1 MQKII
6 PAILLTIS
14 TLLPYNLTVA
24 QSKSAIPAE
33 AQKAAKNV
41 RPKTIEAHMRY
52 LADDKLAGRKP
63 GTPGYDLAAQY
74 VEKQFIALGFKP
86 GVATPGGATAG
97 GQNGTFRQAVPLRK
111 AQVREEGSSLVMI
124 RGGQAKGLTY
134 GKHFIFSP
142 NFGKPISEVT
152 APVVFVGFGVSAPEL
167 GYDDYAKIDVQ
178 GKIVACFNGA
188 PATFPSNQRA
198 YSGSAKA
205 EVAAARGAV
214 GLITF
219 SLPTDVRARIEAN
232 APRNRQATYRW
243 TDAKGQAQ
251 RTFPQLAVVAS
262 LGDSTARLMFDKA
275 PKTFDEV
282 RKAANLGQAQ
292 AFPLPV
298 SFRAKTQTDLA
309 DGLVGENIVG
319 LLPGSDP
326 KLKDEYVVYVSHLDH
341 LGVTPDRRTD
351 PVKIAGT
358 SADSINN
365 GAHDNASGVAIN
377 LETARLLASLPKAP
391 RRSILFVAV
400 TGEEMGLLGS
410 DYFASNPTV
419 PKASIVANLCLD
431 MPFFFHPLLD
441 IVPYGS
447 EHSSMKGAVESA
459 AQFVGVQIAKDPI
472 PEQAVFMRS
481 DHFSFVRQGIPAIYI
496 KSGSTTGDD
505 RDGTKLNLDWRAT
518 IYHTPQDDMNQPF
531 DWSAAARHV
540 QLQFLI
546 GYLTAQADIRPVWN
560 QGDFFG
566 TKFGPLTKGR

>member
-1 MQKII
+1 MI
-6 PAILLTIS
+6 PLFRFLLTIGFIGLF
-14 TLLPYNLTVA
+14 TATGLTSLT
-24 QSKSAIPAE
+24 QSNPDSAIPAD
-33 AQKAAKNV
+33 AQQAARSVK
-41 RPKTIEAHMRY
+41 PDAIETHMRY

-63 GTPGYDLAAQY
+63 GTPGYELAAQY
-74 VEKQFIALGFKP
+74 VEQQFKTLGFKP
-86 GVATPGGATAG
+86 AG
-97 GQNGTFRQAVPLRK
+97 QRGTYRQAVPLRK
-111 AQVREEGSSLVMI
+111 AQVREEASSLALQDGREQV
-124 RGGQAKGLTY
+124 LTY
-134 GKHFIFSP
+134 GKNFILSP
-142 NFGKPISEVT
+142 NFGQPVSEVS
-152 APVVFVGFGVSAPEL
+152 AEVVFVGFGVSAPEL
-167 GYDDYAKIDVQ
+167 GYDDYAGPTGRGIDVR

-198 YSGSAKA
+198 FSGSAKP

-219 SLPTDVRARIEAN
+219 SLPTDVRARIESN
-232 APRNRQATYRW
+232 APRNRQAIYRW
-243 TDAKGQAQ
+243 TDPQGRTQ
-251 RTFPQLAVVAS
+251 RTFPQLKVVAS
-262 LGDSTARLMFDKA
+262 LGDSTARTLFGKA
-275 PKTFDEV
+275 PQTFEEA
-282 RKAANLGQAQ
+282 RLAANQSKPQ
-292 AFPLPV
+292 AFPLNV
-298 SFRAKTQTDLA
+298 SVRARTQTDLS

-319 LLPGSDP
+319 LLPGTDP
-326 KLKDEYVVYVSHLDH
+326 TLKDEYVVYVSHLDH
-341 LGVTPDRRTD
+341 LGITRPI
-351 PVKIAGT
+351 KG
-358 SADSINN
+358 DSINN

-377 LETARLLASLPKAP
+377 LEAARLFASLPKKP

-419 PKASIVANLCLD
+419 AKANIVANLCLN

-447 EHSSMKGAVESA
+447 EHSSMKGAVEA
-459 AQFVGVQIAKDPI
+459 AAGFVGVRIAKDPI

-531 DWSAAARHV
+531 DWNAAARHV

-546 GYLTAQADIRPVWN
+546 GYLTAQAGSRPVWN
-560 QGDFFG
+560 AGDFFG
-566 TKFGPLTKGR
+566 TKFGPSAAAKPE